1 MIAKV
6 QAQIFGRQLQKFREA
21 SHDNERPDKL
31 SRRRFGIELAK
42 VMGLKY
48 GITDDV
54 IYNLEA
60 GRTKNMYQDREL
72 IKGILKVL
80 LKFGAISKLEE
91 ANLLLE
97 LGSNSP
103 LTANEMVEINNNWIT
118 IQTTPLYPTAQQ
130 HPSSLYDSSGYVN
143 RYFEEN
149 RSDYNTQSPKKDS
162 SKN

>member
-1 MIAKV
+1 MARAKE
-6 QAQIFGRQLQKFREA
+6 FGKQLQVFREA

-48 GITDDV
+48 GITDDT

-60 GRTKNMYQDREL
+60 GRTKNQFQDREL

-80 LKFGAISKLEE
+80 IKFGAIAQLAE
-91 ANLLLE
+91 ANRLLE
-97 LGSNSP
+97 LGANAP
-103 LTANEMVEINNNWIT
+103 LTPTELEEINKNWIVV
-118 IQTTPLYPTAQQ
+118 QAPPLYTTNQP
-130 HPSSLYDSSGYVN
+130 HSSLLYDSPGYVN

-149 RSDYNTQSPKKDS
+149 RSEYKTTGTESDDHSD
-162 SKN
+162 